1 MSTKKLTTEQRTEIN
16 NELSKNLEAGHKYA
30 HLIFN
35 LKTFGD
41 YIPSKKA
48 RIIQEAINALQGE

>member
-1 MSTKKLTTEQRTEIN
+1 MKKTPEQRNEIN
-16 NELSKNLEAGHKYA
+16 NELARNLEAGHKNA

-35 LKTFGD
+35 LKTIKD